1 MLFVYMS
8 VDMCHFL
15 SVFVYVKLVLT
26 SVNLWMLHVCVCVCD
41 KVHMYGYL
49 FSECKSSI

>member
-1 MLFVYMS
+1 MSLSERICVYEAGAYICEFVD
-8 VDMCHFL
+8 VA
-15 SVFVYVKLVLT
+15 
-26 SVNLWMLHVCVCVCD
+26 CVCECD